1 MSHLQCKKAQTGKC
15 ETRTGLACSCHK
27 PLIKMSCFMAQR
39 SALPWLPSTWDYEVL
54 CEWQKYKTTA
64 SIRICMYVC
73 LCIYTHTC
81 THTYLYIYISIYL
94 HNYIYAYIYVSVQCL
109 PEFGFVKFA
118 FFPRPALSKTGRQRY
133 VWMLWAW
140 QMYKYRRLLGSVGL
154 GFKFK
159 PSKTFRG
166 DPKQDA
172 SEFVESQC
180 FLRPES

>member
-94 HNYIYAYIYVSVQCL
+94 YIYTTTYMPIYMYQFNACRNSVS
-109 PEFGFVKFA
+109 
-118 FFPRPALSKTGRQRY
+118 LSLRSSRGLLFRKQAGSGMYGCSGLGKCTSIVDFLEVLG
-133 VWMLWAW
+133 WASSSNP
-140 QMYKYRRLLGSVGL
+140 RRLSGVIRNKMLLSS
-154 GFKFK
+154 
-159 PSKTFRG
+159 SK
-166 DPKQDA
+166 A
-172 SEFVESQC
+172 SAS
-180 FLRPES
+180 

>member
-1 MSHLQCKKAQTGKC
+1 MPNTNRLGLQLPQTPYQDVMFHGSTFC
-15 ETRTGLACSCHK
+15 TAMAPEYLGLRGT
-27 PLIKMSCFMAQR
+27 LRMAEIQNY
-39 SALPWLPSTWDYEVL
+39 SI
-54 CEWQKYKTTA
+54 YKN
-64 SIRICMYVC
+64 MYVC
-73 LCIYTHTC
+73 MPLYIYTHM
-81 THTYLYIYISIYL
+81 HTYISIYLYIYISIYL

-109 PEFGFVKFA
+109 PEFGFAKFA

-180 FLRPES
+180 FLRPESW